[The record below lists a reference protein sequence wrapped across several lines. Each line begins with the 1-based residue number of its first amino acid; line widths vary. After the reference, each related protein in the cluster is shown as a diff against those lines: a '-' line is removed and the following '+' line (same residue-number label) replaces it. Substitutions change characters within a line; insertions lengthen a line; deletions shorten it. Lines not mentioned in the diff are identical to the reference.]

1 MSFKFG
7 SNSGSKVI
15 VTPKIIVMGAGG
27 AGCNAVN
34 NMILSGLKGIYFIV
48 ANTDAQSLTTSL
60 CENRIQLGA
69 SLTSGLG
76 AGSSP
81 EIGKKATEESLH
93 EIEDYI
99 KDANMLFI
107 AAGMGGGT
115 GTGAT
120 PIIAKLARDMNILT
134 VGVVTKPFHFEQHRR
149 LEIAEAG
156 ISELDKYCDTLI
168 VISNQKLFGIAN
180 ADTTFAEAFKIADN
194 VLVSGVKCITNLITN
209 PGIVNLDFADV
220 KSVMSSLGRAI
231 MGEGEASGEN
241 RAIKAAEAAITN
253 PLLEHSSIVG
263 ASSILINITSG
274 PDITLFEVNDIM
286 QRITQEL
293 GNASI
298 SKFGSVIDPTMEG
311 VIRVSIVATG
321 IKNEDSEIQE
331 DFSGHGN
338 GKRNLNSS
346 DFSIRSVGTPVAN
359 VSNHQNVAQVK
370 KPIEKVPDPIPLK
383 RPEHYAPQTND
394 FIKEY
399 PQNVKHFQPK
409 VEPRPAPQET
419 NNIPN
424 NTINFPLKA
433 QKHEEIIFED
443 FSEENEESQNE
454 LESNSFFI
462 PSAARRSHLK
472 KEVIYNNNNNNG
484 LFSKIFKKN

>member
-15 VTPKIIVMGAGG
+15 VTPKIIVLGAGG

-69 SLTSGLG
+69 NLTSGLG

-120 PIIAKLARDMNILT
+120 PVIAKLAREMNILT
-134 VGVVTKPFHFEQHRR
+134 VGVVTKPFLFEQHKR
-149 LEIAEAG
+149 LEIAETG
-156 ISELDKYCDTLI
+156 IAELDRYCDTLI

-293 GNASI
+293 GNTSI

-321 IKNEDSEIQE
+321 IKNEENDSE
-331 DFSGHGN
+331 DDSAV
-338 GKRNLNSS
+338 RNLGNPVVNASNPQN
-346 DFSIRSVGTPVAN
+346 FTPP
-359 VSNHQNVAQVK
+359 K
-370 KPIEKVPDPIPLK
+370 KPVEKFPEPIQFK
-383 RPEHYAPQTND
+383 RPENFTQKTND

-399 PQNVKHFQPK
+399 PQNVKQFQPK
-409 VEPRPAPQET
+409 VEPRPIPQET

-424 NTINFPLKA
+424 NTINFPLKT
-433 QKHEEIIFED
+433 QKHDDIMFED
-443 FSEENEESQNE
+443 FSEENEDNQHE

>member
-1 MSFKFG
+1 MSFKFSAG
-7 SNSGSKVI
+7 GGKVI
-15 VTPKIIVMGAGG
+15 VTPKIVVMGVGG

-48 ANTDAQSLTTSL
+48 ANTDAQSLATSL

-69 SLTSGLG
+69 SITSGLG

-81 EIGKKATEESLH
+81 EVGKKAAEESLH

-120 PIIAKLARDMNILT
+120 PVIAKLAKERGILT
-134 VGVVTKPFHFEQHRR
+134 VGVVTKPFHFEQSRR
-149 LEIAEAG
+149 LELAEDG
-156 ISELDKYCDTLI
+156 ISELDRYCDTLI

-180 ADTTFAEAFKIADN
+180 EDTTFAEAFKIADN

-263 ASSILINITSG
+263 ATSILINITSG
-274 PDITLFEVNDIM
+274 PDITLFEVSDIM

-293 GNASI
+293 GDGAI
-298 SKFGSVIDPTMEG
+298 SKFGSVIEAGMEG
-311 VIRVSIVATG
+311 IVRVSIVATG
-321 IKNEDSEIQE
+321 IKNQEDSG
-331 DFSGHGN
+331 SGSGFKDSIKPSSSSNIN
-338 GKRNLNSS
+338 GKR
-346 DFSIRSVGTPVAN
+346 DQPIKTQVIEEK
-359 VSNHQNVAQVK
+359 VAQKEVIFK
-370 KPIEKVPDPIPLK
+370 
-383 RPEHYAPQTND
+383 
-394 FIKEY
+394 KEY
-399 PQNVKHFQPK
+399 PQNVQTLNNLQNLKKDSSFD
-409 VEPRPAPQET
+409 VEAKSYSV
-419 NNIPN
+419 PN
-424 NTINFPLKA
+424 RI
-433 QKHEEIIFED
+433 EEEDMIFENSD
-443 FSEENEESQNE
+443 EES
-454 LESNSFFI
+454 SDSSADGGGSFFI
-462 PSAARRSHLK
+462 PKTAARLPK
-472 KEVIYNNNNNNG
+472 KIQSYEARTGTYAGNAASASGSGI
-484 LFSKIFKKN
+484 FSKIFKKG